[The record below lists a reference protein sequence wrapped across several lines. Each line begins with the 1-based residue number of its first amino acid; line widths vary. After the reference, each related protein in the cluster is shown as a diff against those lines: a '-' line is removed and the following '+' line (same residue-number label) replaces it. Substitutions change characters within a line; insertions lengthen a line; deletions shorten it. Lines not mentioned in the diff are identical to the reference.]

1 MDLKQLHYFA
11 TIAEEGQITRA
22 AKKLFMAQPPL
33 SQQLKSLERELGVTL
48 LERKGRELKLTEAG
62 TVLYNRAKEI
72 LYQVDD
78 TRLEVAETGEGLRGV
93 LAIGAV
99 KTCFFY
105 VPERMKLFRHKYE
118 DVTFKLVEGDSF
130 RLAQY
135 LRNREIEL
143 ALVRL
148 PLDMSEFNYLSLPKD
163 NFVVIMAQEWQ
174 EDKTESISMK
184 EIAKLPLMLLH
195 RAGVGELGLYELVL
209 EHFGKRAIEPNV
221 VCECADAAMLLSL
234 VKAGV
239 GATLLPKSTLEAFPA
254 HGLKVLEIEDNL
266 IQSESA
272 LIWLKDRHL
281 SKTAK
286 RFMETFE
293 QEVRTIL

>member
-33 SQQLKSLERELGVTL
+33 SQQLKALEHELGVKL
-48 LERKGRELKLTEAG
+48 LERNGRELKLTEAG

-72 LYQVDD
+72 LYHVDD
-78 TRLEVAETGEGLRGV
+78 TITEVTETGEGLRGV
-93 LAIGAV
+93 LAIGSV

-105 VPERMKLFRHKYE
+105 IPERMKMFRNEYKE
-118 DVTFKLVEGDSF
+118 VTFKLIEGDSF

-143 ALVRL
+143 AIVRL
-148 PLDMSEFNYLSLPKD
+148 PLDLSEFSSVTLPTD
-163 NFVVIMAQEWQ
+163 NFVVVMSEHW
-174 EDKTESISMK
+174 ESATGGKITMN
-184 EIAKLPLMLLH
+184 EIANLPLMLLH

-209 EHFGKRAIEPNV
+209 DQFSERNLQPNV
-221 VCECADAAMLLSL
+221 ICECADAAMLLSL

-239 GATLLPKSTLEAFPA
+239 GITLLPKSTLEAFPA
-254 HGLKVLEIEDNL
+254 HGLTVLEIEDNQ

-272 LIWLKDRHL
+272 VIWLKDRHL
-281 SKTAK
+281 SKSAK
-286 RFMETFE
+286 RFLETFQKE
-293 QEVRTIL
+293 MITS